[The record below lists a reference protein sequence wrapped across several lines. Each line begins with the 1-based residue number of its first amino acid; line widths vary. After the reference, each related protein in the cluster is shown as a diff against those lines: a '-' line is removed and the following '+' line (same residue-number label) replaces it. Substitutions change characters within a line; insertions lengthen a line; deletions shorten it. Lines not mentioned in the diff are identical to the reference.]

1 MSKQK
6 DRIMPRSEWLA
17 TRCSKRAMPAPRV
30 LHDSPKG
37 SRPYRRTK

>member
-1 MSKQK
+1 VSKQK
-6 DRIMPRSEWLA
+6 DRVMSRSEWLA
-17 TRCSKRAMPAPRV
+17 VRNSKRGIPAPRT

>member
-17 TRCSKRAMPAPRV
+17 IRCSKPQARRPTV